1 LRGSAKY
8 LLDAPALYPLV
19 LKLGERILS
28 YSNLFAIL
36 DLTVYEVGNAIW
48 KEYRK
53 GRIKDPVL
61 ISRMFEEVI
70 GDMKR
75 LSMDVDVSGVQE
87 VAVKESLTFYD
98 AAYVYVARKH
108 GLKLVT
114 EDKMLLKLPES
125 TNVDSLLRE
134 IGFE

>member
-1 LRGSAKY
+1 LGGSAKY
-8 LLDAPALYPLV
+8 LLDASALYPLV

-87 VAVKESLTFYD
+87 AAVKESLTFYD

>member
-1 LRGSAKY
+1 M
-8 LLDAPALYPLV
+8 V

-28 YSNLFAIL
+28 YSNLLAIL

-114 EDKMLLKLPES
+114 EDKMLLKLPKS